1 VLVLVL
7 INGCC
12 CGTHARR
19 EAFCA
24 EAPETAAETEAT
36 VAAKAFCAGQVAMS
50 SSFSAARFPV
60 LPLSDRKAT
69 AESGVPR
76 PDSAT
81 PDVSDE
87 TLLAQTAAGEQDAL
101 AILFQRYFHL
111 TRGIASRILRD
122 ATEAEDLVQDLFL
135 FLQRKCAIFDSSRS
149 SARSWIIQMAY
160 HRAIERRRYLTMR
173 QFYSRD
179 DAGGLR
185 NQVVGTPTSETDYS
199 AEAVFGRMDWGKAVG
214 CLSDDQRETLRLHF
228 FEGYSLSEIAS
239 RLGQPRGNVRHHYY
253 RALDKLRKHMFGTTV
268 QVVEGHK
275 KQL

>member
-1 VLVLVL
+1 MDTL
-7 INGCC
+7 
-12 CGTHARR
+12 A
-19 EAFCA
+19 
-24 EAPETAAETEAT
+24 
-36 VAAKAFCAGQVAMS
+36 
-50 SSFSAARFPV
+50 AARF
-60 LPLSDRKAT
+60 LSLAFPRKEGSVTPIARG
-69 AESGVPR
+69 SGAVPA
-76 PDSAT
+76 D
-81 PDVSDE
+81 DSDE
-87 TLLAQTAAGEQDAL
+87 SLIARVCAGELDAL
-101 AILFQRYFHL
+101 GVLFQRYSRL

-135 FLQRKCAIFDSSRS
+135 FLQRKCAICDSSRS

-199 AEAVFGRMDWGKAVG
+199 AEAVFGRMDWEKAVG

-228 FEGYSLSEIAS
+228 FEGCSLSEIAS

-268 QVVEGHK
+268 RVVEGHK